1 LLTIKENKEKK
12 IEGDK
17 QTAKMMG
24 TPNPKYYLC
33 ARMIIDDR
41 G

>member
-17 QTAKMMG
+17 QVAKMMG
-24 TPNPKYYLC
+24 HQTRNIIY
-33 ARMIIDDR
+33 ARE
-41 G
+41 